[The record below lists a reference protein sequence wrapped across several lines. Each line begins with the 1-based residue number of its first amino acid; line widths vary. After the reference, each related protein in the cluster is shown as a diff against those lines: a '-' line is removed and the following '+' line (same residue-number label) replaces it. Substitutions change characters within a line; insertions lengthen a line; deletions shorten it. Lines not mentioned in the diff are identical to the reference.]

1 MVEIEANVDDVHYI
15 LVPPRFKGIRTRF
28 AREMVAWK
36 QYYDSTEPQH
46 EKLPG
51 SWNDKLGLF
60 QKIIV
65 LRCLRPDKV
74 GVTMVADYW

>member
-1 MVEIEANVDDVHYI
+1 ME
-15 LVPPRFKGIRTRF
+15 
-28 AREMVAWK
+28 AWK

-46 EKLPG
+46 EKLPA
-51 SWNDKLGLF
+51 SWDDKLGLF

-74 GVTMVADYW
+74 GVTMVTSK

>member
-1 MVEIEANVDDVHYI
+1 MMCII

-28 AREMVAWK
+28 AREMAAWK
-36 QYYDSTEPQH
+36 QYYDNTEPQH

-74 GVTMVADYW
+74 GVTMVTGYW